1 MKIRSMRT
9 QYACVLALAL
19 WAATAAGAASPLA
32 QGESLTLARAIE
44 LAATHGPS
52 VAALTLETEA
62 LAARNETEALP
73 PSIHLESEF
82 ESFAGGGNLSGTDL
96 LESTVL
102 LSRVVELGNKRA
114 LRRGLGSAELDRL
127 AADQQLL
134 RAELSVEAARR
145 FIHVL
150 SDQAVLVTAKRAT
163 ELAQTARD
171 VARQRVA
178 AGAASPAALGRAEI
192 ALARSQIAQEHAEHE
207 LASSRVKLSI
217 LWGDT
222 AASFSVVSGDLFDLP
237 PLEPLDAYQA
247 RLDASPEMTR
257 FLSEA
262 QVQDARI
269 RLAQAGR
276 SPDVSIA
283 AGVRRLEA
291 FDDEAL
297 VASFSVPLGTRRRAE
312 LQERAARADRTRVD
326 MNRESRR
333 LELHATLFDLY
344 QELLNARTKA
354 QTLNVQVR
362 PQAEIMLATTNE
374 GYRAGRFSLLELA
387 DAQLQ
392 LIEVEREATQ
402 AAAQFH
408 TLLVEIQRVV
418 GAPIQTLVVRSAP

>member
-1 MKIRSMRT
+1 MKNRSTRT
-9 QYACVLALAL
+9 PYACALAIAL
-19 WAATAAGAASPLA
+19 WAATAAGGASPLA

-44 LAATHGPS
+44 LAATHGPA
-52 VAALTLETEA
+52 VAALLSETEA
-62 LAARNETEALP
+62 LAARNEAEALP

-82 ESFAGGGNLSGTDL
+82 ENFAGRGDLSGTSL
-96 LESTVL
+96 LESTL
-102 LSRVVELGNKRA
+102 RLSRVVELGDKRA
-114 LRRGLGSAELDRL
+114 LRRGLGSAELERL
-127 AADQQLL
+127 AVDQQLL
-134 RAELSVEAARR
+134 RADLSAEVARR

-150 SDQAVLVTAKRAT
+150 SDQAMLVTAKRAT

-171 VARQRVA
+171 VARQRVT

-192 ALARSQIAQEHAEHE
+192 ALTRSQIAQEHAEHE

-237 PLEPLDAYQA
+237 PLEPLDAYRG
-247 RLDASPEMTR
+247 RLQTSPELTR
-257 FLSEA
+257 FASEA

-269 RLAQAGR
+269 RLARAQR
-276 SPDVSIA
+276 SADVSLA

-312 LQERAARADRTRVD
+312 LHERAARADRNRVD

-333 LELHATLFDLY
+333 LELHAMLFDLY
-344 QELLNARTKA
+344 QEMLHARTA
-354 QTLNVQVR
+354 AASLNTRVR
-362 PQAEIMLATTNE
+362 PQAETMVATTDE

-392 LIEVEREATQ
+392 LIEVEREAAE

-408 TLLVEIQRVV
+408 TLMVEIQRLI
-418 GAPIQTLVVRSAP
+418 GAPIQTLLVRSAP